1 MKVKHAVKKR
11 ISPEEMMTTVSPIFQ
26 GTLSQP
32 QLKNTVLLMAIAMSK
47 RSVSTS

>member
-32 QLKNTVLLMAIAMSK
+32 QLKNTVLLIAKAMSK

>member
-1 MKVKHAVKKR
+1 MKVKHAVKKQ
-11 ISPEEMMTTVSPIFQ
+11 ISPEEMMSTVSPIFT

-32 QLKNTVLLMAIAMSK
+32 QLKNTVLLIAIAMSK